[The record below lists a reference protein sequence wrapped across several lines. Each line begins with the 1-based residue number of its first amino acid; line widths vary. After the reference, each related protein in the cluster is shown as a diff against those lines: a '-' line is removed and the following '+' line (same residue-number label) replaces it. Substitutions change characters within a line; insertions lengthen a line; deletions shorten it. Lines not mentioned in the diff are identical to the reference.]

1 LLVDESEDLMLV
13 TNAGKL
19 IRIPISSISVI
30 SRNTQGVKL
39 IDMDEDE
46 ILVGAAT
53 LVEDD
58 SNGDLGEDADASA
71 KGEPDLGEGT
81 EA

>member
-1 LLVDESEDLMLV
+1 MLV

-19 IRIPISSISVI
+19 IRMPIRSISVI

-39 IDMDEDE
+39 IEMEE
-46 ILVGAAT
+46 GETLVGAAT
-53 LVEDD
+53 LVKDD
-58 SNGDLGEDADASA
+58 SDGEDASDTEEAPA
-71 KGEPDLGEGT
+71 EPDADT